1 MGRFSFDSKENID
14 GWHDVLGGLLSK
26 SVTCTSLTM
35 PIASPTSSFTRAV
48 TSPDRCVW
56 LSEEVT
62 ARVKEDVG
70 LAMGMVK
77 DVQVTDLDSNRGDVN
92 LQGLLNEVRA
102 LMGT

>member
-14 GWHDVLGGLLSK
+14 GWHDVLGGLLSG
-26 SVTCTSLTM
+26 
-35 PIASPTSSFTRAV
+35 
-48 TSPDRCVW
+48 
-56 LSEEVT
+56 EVT
-62 ARVKEDVG
+62 ARVKDDVG